1 MAVLSILMAALLLIS
16 LLGWFSFLRRKSGL
30 HWAFMPALAVSCIAL
45 AVFCAGLLNLLVPA
59 VWAIFLAGLFWAGRE
74 ALALARAPKAWWAD
88 YPKAW
93 LVLAGLWGYFY
104 AFFAGQQLVGSDNF
118 SHWGLV
124 VKTMLRYDRFPNFSN
139 AGYIDFQSY
148 PLGSSSFL
156 YYVCRLVSHS
166 EGCMI
171 FAQSILTLAALFTLC
186 AFVKKRRVL
195 QYGVVAAAALAVWT
209 SSVTYYS
216 GVSDLLVDTL
226 LAGYAIALLA
236 FFFYYRDTLPG
247 KILWLAP
254 LGCLITI
261 IKNSGG
267 LFPVFVCLGVLLT
280 LRRQHALKACWKP
293 WLATTLA
300 PFALLYLW
308 ERHVAFS
315 FAGGAA
321 TEHSLS
327 LSRFESVFGEKSPAD
342 IAAISSTFFK
352 NVLNLYNPAFEALAV
367 LLLLWVVSRLVKA
380 LPDKGFYTAAAGMG
394 AALWAV
400 YTLGLLGMYWF
411 SMPLADALPLASFAR
426 YDLTLAQALLG
437 LCVMAALRMADTLL
451 EARFTRAWWLGAA
464 AAAVVVF
471 CCGYSFKPSPAKLVV
486 PRAVDSTESGAQ
498 RVYLE
503 ALLAKTPLPDGAKCI
518 VYRPDTLN
526 NRYAYYL
533 VRYTLL
539 SGDIKVVG
547 ADDLASL
554 SLDGYDYFL
563 CTASD
568 ETIAAYYTAHFGT
581 SDTSRAVTLADVS

>member
-1 MAVLSILMAALLLIS
+1 MAVGSVWMAALLLIS
-16 LLGWFSFLRRKSGL
+16 LLGWFSFWRRASGL
-30 HWAFMPALAVSCIAL
+30 HWAFAPVLAVSCIAL
-45 AVFCAGLLNLLVPA
+45 AVFGAGLLNILVPV
-59 VWAIFLAGLFWAGRE
+59 VWAVFLAGLFFALRE
-74 ALALARAPKAWWAD
+74 GVCLAKAPKAWWAA

-139 AGYIDFQSY
+139 AGYLDFQSY

-156 YYVCRLVSHS
+156 YYVCRLISGG

-186 AFVKKRRVL
+186 AFVQKRRAL
-195 QYGVVAAAALAVWT
+195 QYGVVAFAALCIWT

-226 LAGYAIALLA
+226 LAVYAIALLA
-236 FFFYYRDTLPG
+236 FFFCYRDALAG

-254 LGCLITI
+254 LSCMITI

-267 LFPVFVCLGVLLT
+267 LFPVFVCLGMLLT
-280 LRRQHALKACWKP
+280 LRRQHALKTCWKP
-293 WLATTLA
+293 WLITTLA

-315 FAGGAA
+315 FAQGAA

-327 LSRFESVFGEKSPAD
+327 LSRFEAVFGEKTAAD
-342 IAAISSTFFK
+342 IAAISSAFFK

-367 LLLLWVVSRLVKA
+367 LLALWVASLFIKG
-380 LPDKGFYTAAAGMG
+380 LPDKGFYACAAAMG
-394 AALWAV
+394 TVLWAV

-411 SMPLADALPLASFAR
+411 SMPLEDALPLASFAR
-426 YDLTLAQALLG
+426 YDLTLAEALLG
-437 LCVMAALRMADTLL
+437 LCVIAALRMADTLL
-451 EARFTRAWWLGAA
+451 ETRFTRGWWLGAA
-464 AAAVVVF
+464 AAALVVF
-471 CCGYSFKPSPAKLVV
+471 CCAYSFKPTPAKLVV

-547 ADDLASL
+547 AGDLDTL
-554 SLDGYDYFL
+554 SLAGYDYFL

-568 ETIAAYYTAHFGT
+568 DTIEAYYTAHFGT
-581 SDTSRAVTLADVS
+581 SDTSRAVTLAKVS